1 MADIDFDAL
10 LADSRTEIG
19 RIPAGTHG
27 GGEDLRGSPEFET
40 LETEFRKIETAG
52 PAAVD
57 WKMLNRVTTEL
68 LRDRSKDLVLA
79 SRLVY
84 GLQREEGY
92 RGLAI
97 GISIIGGLVE
107 AHWETMFPPLARERG
122 RAGSFDWIA
131 EKLAPVIEATPPAED
146 KRIFALIAH
155 DRLVDLDMLLTEKM
169 TRFPA
174 ALGPLIRALRPHAR
188 DARQALEAGRKPP
201 AEPFAAAAVPPSEA
215 VPEPPAV
222 SVAPQAASVEPVVP
236 PLVAAPVASTGPVVE
251 LVLGD
256 DTQKAFEALSNAAL
270 RLAATARQ
278 QLPSDAR
285 AYHAARFAL
294 WSGLT
299 AAPPDKGGKTSLP
312 PPQKARRAEIQ
323 ALRTAGNHQGL
334 LLSAES
340 AFASSPFWL
349 DAQHIAFEAM
359 TALGSDYDQAKST
372 IAGDLAALLQ
382 KMPALTG
389 LCFNDGTP
397 FAEAETLQWIASDIR
412 SGNGGEVEAAV
423 DASLGSAVKLA
434 QAGQTL
440 AGLRLLMH
448 HSQTRHGGRERFVAR
463 LEMGEFC
470 LRFELLAPLIA
481 LLESLVASAGQ
492 QTLDR
497 WEPELAARLCGLE
510 WRTVTHKNA
519 KRFIDEKE
527 IILRKSRILGQLA
540 NLDIV
545 MAAELSQP

>member
-1 MADIDFDAL
+1 
-10 LADSRTEIG
+10 
-19 RIPAGTHG
+19 
-27 GGEDLRGSPEFET
+27 
-40 LETEFRKIETAG
+40 
-52 PAAVD
+52 
-57 WKMLNRVTTEL
+57 
-68 LRDRSKDLVLA
+68 
-79 SRLVY
+79 
-84 GLQREEGY
+84 
-92 RGLAI
+92 
-97 GISIIGGLVE
+97 
-107 AHWETMFPPLARERG
+107 
-122 RAGSFDWIA
+122 
-131 EKLAPVIEATPPAED
+131 
-146 KRIFALIAH
+146 
-155 DRLVDLDMLLTEKM
+155 
-169 TRFPA
+169 
-174 ALGPLIRALRPHAR
+174 
-188 DARQALEAGRKPP
+188 
-201 AEPFAAAAVPPSEA
+201 
-215 VPEPPAV
+215 
-222 SVAPQAASVEPVVP
+222 
-236 PLVAAPVASTGPVVE
+236 
-251 LVLGD
+251 
-256 DTQKAFEALSNAAL
+256 
-270 RLAATARQ
+270 
-278 QLPSDAR
+278 
-285 AYHAARFAL
+285 
-294 WSGLT
+294 
-299 AAPPDKGGKTSLP
+299 
-312 PPQKARRAEIQ
+312 
-323 ALRTAGNHQGL
+323 
-334 LLSAES
+334 
-340 AFASSPFWL
+340 
-349 DAQHIAFEAM
+349 
-359 TALGSDYDQAKST
+359 
-372 IAGDLAALLQ
+372 
-382 KMPALTG
+382 MPALTG

>member
-1 MADIDFDAL
+1 MADIDLDAL
-10 LADSRTEIG
+10 LADSRIEIG
-19 RIPAGTHG
+19 RIPAGANG

-40 LETEFRKIETAG
+40 LEAEFRKIETAG

-57 WKMLNRVTTEL
+57 WKMLNRVTIEL

-84 GLQREEGY
+84 GLHREEGY
-92 RGLAI
+92 RGLAV
-97 GISIIGGLVE
+97 GISIIHGIVE
-107 AHWETMFPPLARERG
+107 KHWETMFPPLNRERG

-131 EKLAPVIEATPPAED
+131 EKLAPAIEATPPAED
-146 KRIFALIAH
+146 KKIFALIAH
-155 DRLVDLDMLLTEKM
+155 DRLVDLDTLLAEKL

-188 DARQALEAGRKPP
+188 DARQALDAMSKPA
-201 AEPFAAAAVPPSEA
+201 AEPAAPTAAPQPEAAPAPPPTS
-215 VPEPPAV
+215 VVPAV
-222 SVAPQAASVEPVVP
+222 APA
-236 PLVAAPVASTGPVVE
+236 LVASAGPVVE
-251 LVLGD
+251 LALGD
-256 DTQKAFEALSNAAL
+256 DTQKAFEVLSNAAL

-278 QLPSDAR
+278 QVPSDAR

-312 PPQKARRAEIQ
+312 PPQKAKRAEIQ
-323 ALRTAGNHQGL
+323 ALRAAGNHQGL

-349 DAQHIAFEAM
+349 DAHQIAFEAM
-359 TALGSDYDQAKST
+359 TALGSDYDQAKLT

-382 KMPALTG
+382 RIPALTG

-397 FAEAETLQWIASDIR
+397 FAEAETLGWIAGDVR
-412 SGNGGEVEAAV
+412 NGSGAEMDAGG

-440 AGLRLLMH
+440 AGLKLLMH
-448 HSQTRHGGRERFVAR
+448 HSQTRRGARERFIAR
-463 LEMGEFC
+463 LDMGEFC
-470 LRFELLAPLIA
+470 LRFELLQPLIA
-481 LLESLVASAGQ
+481 LLESLAACAEL
-492 QTLDR
+492 QTLES
-497 WEPELAARLCGLE
+497 WEPELAARLSSLS

-519 KRFIDEKE
+519 KRFIDEKD
-527 IILRKSRILGQLA
+527 ILLRKSRILGQLA

-545 MAAELSQP
+545 MAAELAQP